1 MFTTLNIALFLAVFI
16 GLAVCLGLAQVQI
29 LPRAIGRMI
38 TGDNPRGLW
47 FILFMGLFP
56 LAMDPGHPLENQGK
70 SSHEHLRSGV
80 NGAELL
86 NFSRG
91 ISPKKPRKI
100 PAFGFFPDAGW
111 LFWFVATD

>member
-1 MFTTLNIALFLAVFI
+1 MQINQVLRRLCAMLPDENLRVETKMFTTLNIALFLAVFI

-56 LAMDPGHPLENQGK
+56 LAMTLAILWKIKEVIFT
-70 SSHEHLRSGV
+70 SIFA
-80 NGAELL
+80 AE
-86 NFSRG
+86 
-91 ISPKKPRKI
+91 
-100 PAFGFFPDAGW
+100 
-111 LFWFVATD
+111 